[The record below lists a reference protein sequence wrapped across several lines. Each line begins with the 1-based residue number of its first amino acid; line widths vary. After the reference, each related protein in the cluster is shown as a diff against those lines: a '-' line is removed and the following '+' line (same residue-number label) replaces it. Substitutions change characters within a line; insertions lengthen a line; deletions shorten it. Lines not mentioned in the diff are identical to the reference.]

1 MDLPINTNSKSG
13 TFGAFARSK
22 AIAVAGIFSIAM
34 TAQGA
39 PVTLQQPTATFS
51 QASFSIAD
59 AIDNGP
65 SSGWAIHP
73 NVGSPQTAVFETATD
88 LFTSGGTLTFTM
100 AQNFGSG
107 HTIGRLRWSATT
119 DDRSLFA
126 DGLSSGG
133 DVSANW
139 VVLDPVSLASANGA
153 TLTELGD
160 NSILVSG
167 VSPSVDTYTISAT
180 TLLAGVTGLRLEVLK
195 DLSLPANGPGR
206 QPSNGNFVLT
216 NLIVDATPAVVP
228 LPPALMLMGTGLLGM
243 LGFVRTNRSRH

>member
-100 AQNFGSG
+100 ARMAARQIFAVKGEPISSQLCAIRSNSSRTCLFIALL
-107 HTIGRLRWSATT
+107 HRPDAFSASASNCFTL
-119 DDRSLFA
+119 SP
-126 DGLSSGG
+126 SSGPTC
-133 DVSANW
+133 
-139 VVLDPVSLASANGA
+139 L
-153 TLTELGD
+153 
-160 NSILVSG
+160 
-167 VSPSVDTYTISAT
+167 
-180 TLLAGVTGLRLEVLK
+180 
-195 DLSLPANGPGR
+195 
-206 QPSNGNFVLT
+206 
-216 NLIVDATPAVVP
+216 
-228 LPPALMLMGTGLLGM
+228 
-243 LGFVRTNRSRH
+243 